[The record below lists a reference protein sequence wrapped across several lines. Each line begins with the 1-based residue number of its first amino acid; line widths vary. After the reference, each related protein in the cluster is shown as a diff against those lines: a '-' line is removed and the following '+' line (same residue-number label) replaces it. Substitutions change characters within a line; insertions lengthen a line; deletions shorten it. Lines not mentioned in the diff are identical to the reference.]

1 MGLLELGMLSLMG
14 IMFSFLSGY
23 GLIAMRPTS
32 VAPTLWN
39 IEIKSHYSTTLH
51 KSNAD
56 TNNWWALPN

>member
-1 MGLLELGMLSLMG
+1 MGLLELGMLSLG

-23 GLIAMRPTS
+23 GLIAMRLQALHLPYG
-32 VAPTLWN
+32 N

-56 TNNWWALPN
+56 TNNWWALPNY